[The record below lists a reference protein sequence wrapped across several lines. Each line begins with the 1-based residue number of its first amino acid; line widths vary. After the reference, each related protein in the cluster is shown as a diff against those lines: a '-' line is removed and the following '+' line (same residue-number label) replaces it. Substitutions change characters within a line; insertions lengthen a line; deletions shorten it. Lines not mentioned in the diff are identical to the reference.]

1 MTRPGQ
7 TVVALALA
15 TGLLQAAA
23 AQTGSAIRLTDITAA
38 SGLRFKHT
46 TGATGRKY
54 LPETLGSGG
63 AIFDA
68 DGDGWQ
74 DILLLSGT
82 SLADDAPR
90 TGTALRLFRNTGAG
104 SFADVTSKAALD
116 VSMYAMGVAA
126 ADFDNDGDHDI
137 LVTGVGQSRLFSNGG
152 DGRFTD
158 VTERAGLGG
167 RTGFSTAAAWVDYD
181 RDGLLDLLICNYVR
195 WTPKTDVFCSADGKT
210 KSYCTPEAY
219 PGATS
224 WLYRN
229 KGNGTF
235 EDVTAAAGLFDPT
248 SKALGVTVLDIDL
261 DGWPDLFVANDTQ
274 PNKVYRNRRDRTFQE
289 VGVKTGLAFSED
301 GRARAGMGTDAADF
315 DNSGMPSLAVTN
327 FSGEM
332 LGLYVP
338 VKAGVY
344 ADRAP
349 GSAVGKATR
358 HTLGFGCF
366 FFDADLDGL
375 LDLLVVNG
383 HIDDRVAQTGRVNY
397 AEVPHLFHNRGT
409 GEFVD
414 VAREAGAEFSKPKV
428 GRGAAFG
435 DIDLD
440 GDLDVLLTTNGGPAG
455 LYRNDLA
462 GPRGAVRITLRG
474 TRSNRDGIGAVLR
487 AKAGHA
493 WQTRMVRTGSSYLSQ
508 SELPITF
515 GIGTADA
522 IAELTVDWPSGTKD
536 QLRSIRAGRAYV
548 ITEGR
553 GITSET
559 TLAR

>member
-1 MTRPGQ
+1 MKRQSQ
-7 TVVALALA
+7 TAVVIALVA
-15 TGLLQAAA
+15 GLLQAAA
-23 AQTGSAIRLTDITAA
+23 AQSGPGIRLTDITAA
-38 SGLRFKHT
+38 AGLRFKHA

-54 LPETLGSGG
+54 LPETLGSGA

-68 DGDGWQ
+68 DGDGRQ

-90 TGTALRLFRNTGAG
+90 ADTALRLFRNAGAA
-104 SFADVTSKAALD
+104 SFEDITARAGLSVA
-116 VSMYAMGVAA
+116 MYAMGAAA
-126 ADFDNDGDHDI
+126 ADFDNDGQQDVV
-137 LVTGVGQSRLFSNGG
+137 VTGVGQSRLFRNSG
-152 DGRFTD
+152 DGRFAD

-167 RTGFSTAAAWVDYD
+167 RTGFSTSAAWVDYD

-248 SKALGVTVLDIDL
+248 SKALGVTVLDFDV

-274 PNKVYRNRRDRTFQE
+274 PNKLYRNRRDRTFQE
-289 VGVKTGLAFSED
+289 VGVQAGLAFSED
-301 GRARAGMGTDAADF
+301 GRARAGMGTDAADL

-338 VKAGVY
+338 VKPGVY

-397 AEVPHLFHNRGT
+397 AEVPHLFHNRGK

-414 VAREAGAEFSKPKV
+414 IAREAGAGV
-428 GRGAAFG
+428 LTAQGRPRRGVRRYRSGRRSRRAADDQRRPGRSLPQRSGGVTRCRARDAARDALEPRRHRRAGPCEGRPDLADADGAHGLQLPVAVGAA
-435 DIDLD
+435 DHLR
-440 GDLDVLLTTNGGPAG
+440 T
-455 LYRNDLA
+455 R
-462 GPRGAVRITLRG
+462 RGRR
-474 TRSNRDGIGAVLR
+474 RSE
-487 AKAGHA
+487 
-493 WQTRMVRTGSSYLSQ
+493 S
-508 SELPITF
+508 
-515 GIGTADA
+515 
-522 IAELTVDWPSGTKD
+522 
-536 QLRSIRAGRAYV
+536 
-548 ITEGR
+548 
-553 GITSET
+553 
-559 TLAR
+559 

>member
-1 MTRPGQ
+1 M
-7 TVVALALA
+7 
-15 TGLLQAAA
+15 
-23 AQTGSAIRLTDITAA
+23 
-38 SGLRFKHT
+38 
-46 TGATGRKY
+46 
-54 LPETLGSGG
+54 
-63 AIFDA
+63 
-68 DGDGWQ
+68 
-74 DILLLSGT
+74 
-82 SLADDAPR
+82 
-90 TGTALRLFRNTGAG
+90 
-104 SFADVTSKAALD
+104 
-116 VSMYAMGVAA
+116 
-126 ADFDNDGDHDI
+126 
-137 LVTGVGQSRLFSNGG
+137 
-152 DGRFTD
+152 
-158 VTERAGLGG
+158 
-167 RTGFSTAAAWVDYD
+167 DYD

-248 SKALGVTVLDIDL
+248 SKALGVTVLDFDV

-274 PNKVYRNRRDRTFQE
+274 PNKLYRNRRDRTFQE
-289 VGVKTGLAFSED
+289 VGVQAGLAFSED
-301 GRARAGMGTDAADF
+301 GRARAGMGTDAADL

-338 VKAGVY
+338 VKPGVY

-397 AEVPHLFHNRGT
+397 AEVPHLFHNRGK

-414 VAREAGAEFSKPKV
+414 IAREAGAEFAQPKV

-435 DIDLD
+435 DLDLD

-455 LYRNDLA
+455 LYRNDLTGA
-462 GPRGAVRITLRG
+462 RGAVRVTLRG
-474 TRSNRDGIGAVLR
+474 TRVEPRRHRRAGAGEGRSDLADADGAHRLQLPVAVGA
-487 AKAGHA
+487 AGH
-493 WQTRMVRTGSSYLSQ
+493 VRARRRPTA
-508 SELPITF
+508 
-515 GIGTADA
+515 IG
-522 IAELTVDWPSGTKD
+522 ELTVAWPSGAKD
-536 QLRSIRAGRAYV
+536 QRLVGPRRSRVRDHRRARDHVGYGAGAIIPTLCAAFRLPSLR
-548 ITEGR
+548 
-553 GITSET
+553 
-559 TLAR
+559 